1 MSKIRVWTSDGQWSD
16 LISGLDKCYLIK
28 KSIQTAYEPGREF
41 EEGDSLEGFEIDG
54 RIIHDEFFDDNG
66 FLPEEWRKLK
76 SEHNI
81 DIAEAKSFI
90 MPLKVLEKM
99 RDKDPTLSAKY
110 DQIIST
116 VGVPETVPAW
126 YCLMMRFW
134 DE

>member
-54 RIIHDEFFDDNG
+54 RIIHDDFFDDNG

-110 DQIIST
+110 DQIISA